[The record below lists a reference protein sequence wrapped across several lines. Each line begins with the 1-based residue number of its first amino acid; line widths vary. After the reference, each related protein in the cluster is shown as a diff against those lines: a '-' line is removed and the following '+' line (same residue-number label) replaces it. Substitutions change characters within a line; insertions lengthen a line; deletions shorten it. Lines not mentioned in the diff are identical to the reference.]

1 MRAKEVLLEAKEIVD
16 LRHGEVTDIPL
27 WPRESQGT
35 YMPKSA
41 GFYFIYADG
50 KIVVFST
57 DNEYYSFMAHHYELA
72 SEEEQAIAR
81 RSTQDFHKIPRIK
94 DAHQE
99 MSGVWN
105 QLGGKVDYNL
115 QEITIAKESA
125 GKGYRQRVISDID
138 GFKSALRSLK
148 DTREGF
154 GDLGVTNDYIIKG
167 APPNLPKSKG
177 SKYPTVGSVLTG
189 MSSYVHDII
198 QRKEDLIMYHGTSE
212 ARWEIIQNKGL
223 RPGQTGEV
231 YNDLIPG
238 YSEFNVYLATTP
250 KAAQFYAKRQAKR
263 DDSKSIVLQVEVPD
277 PMRLLADDRF
287 ARMGQDIVGNKM
299 DRIKGS
305 IKELGELAYKGW
317 IPPKFITNNS
327 KIRRK

>member
-16 LRHGEVTDIPL
+16 LRHGDVTDLPI
-27 WPRESQGT
+27 WPQTAKGT

-57 DNEYYSFMAHHYELA
+57 ENEYYSFIAHHYETASHDEQILA
-72 SEEEQAIAR
+72 KRDIRA
-81 RSTQDFHKIPRIK
+81 FHKIPRIK
-94 DAHQE
+94 DAHE
-99 MSGVWN
+99 EVSSIWN
-105 QLGGKVDYNL
+105 QLGGKVDYSL

-125 GKGYRQRVISDID
+125 GNTMRQRVISDID
-138 GFKSALRSLK
+138 AFKSALRSLK

-167 APPNLPKSKG
+167 APPNLVKNKG

-189 MSSYVHDII
+189 MSSYVQDII

-212 ARWEIIQNKGL
+212 ARWGIIQNKGL
-223 RPGQTGEV
+223 QPGQTGEV

-250 KAAQFYAKRQAKR
+250 KAAQFYAKRQAKK

-277 PMRLLADDRF
+277 PIRLMADDRF

-299 DRIKGS
+299 DRIKDS
-305 IKELGELAYKGW
+305 IKEIGELAYKGW
-317 IPPKFITNNS
+317 IPPKFI
-327 KIRRK
+327 RKK